1 MSTMLRSALQA
12 NEFTALRSSAVMRNA
27 SASEPQT
34 MVCPWILQNVTARTG
49 TSTGEDRGM
58 SNSPTRVPKIY
69 VKACINGARTPDQ
82 HPNLPV
88 TPDQL
93 AAEAIAAHQAG
104 AKAVHMHPKTA
115 DGVDS
120 LLPETVEAAVAA
132 VRHAAPGLPL
142 GVTTGYWALPDA
154 QQRLRAVDSWSVL
167 PDFASV
173 NWHEPGSEEL
183 ARLLLSKGLGVEVGI
198 FHAEAAASWA
208 ASELA
213 THCMRVMIELQ
224 GDADIATADDL
235 LSQVLAVGS
244 PAPVL
249 LHGLDESCWPLL
261 EHAGERGV
269 QTRIGL
275 EDTVRLP
282 DGSVPTGNAALVSA
296 AVELLSR

>member
-1 MSTMLRSALQA
+1 MPSST
-12 NEFTALRSSAVMRNA
+12 
-27 SASEPQT
+27 
-34 MVCPWILQNVTARTG
+34 
-49 TSTGEDRGM
+49 
-58 SNSPTRVPKIY
+58 Y

-93 AAEAIAAHQAG
+93 AAEALAAHQAG

-120 LLPETVEAAVAA
+120 LEPAVVDAAVSA
-132 VRHAAPGLPL
+132 VRHAVPGLPL
-142 GVTTGYWALPDA
+142 GVTTGYWALPDEKH
-154 QQRLRAVDSWSVL
+154 RYGAVEAWTVL

-173 NWHEPGSEEL
+173 NWHEPGAEEL
-183 ARLLLSKGLGVEVGI
+183 AELLLSRGVGVEAGI
-198 FHAEAAASWA
+198 FHAEAAATWA
-208 ASELA
+208 ASEFA
-213 THCMRVMIELQ
+213 AHCMRVMIELQ
-224 GDADIATADDL
+224 GDGDTDTADDL
-235 LSQVLAVGS
+235 LSQVMAAGS

-261 EHAGERGV
+261 EHAGRRGV

-282 DGSVPTGNAALVSA
+282 DGSSPSGNADLVAA
-296 AVELLSR
+296 AVALLSQ

>member
-1 MSTMLRSALQA
+1 MSTS
-12 NEFTALRSSAVMRNA
+12 
-27 SASEPQT
+27 
-34 MVCPWILQNVTARTG
+34 
-49 TSTGEDRGM
+49 
-58 SNSPTRVPKIY
+58 PKIY
-69 VKACINGARTPDQ
+69 IKACINGARTPDQ

-88 TPDQL
+88 GPEQL
-93 AAEAIAAHQAG
+93 AAEAVAAHRAG
-104 AKAVHMHPKTA
+104 AKAVHMHPKTP

-120 LLPETVEAAVAA
+120 LQPDVVDAAVSA

-154 QQRLRAVDSWSVL
+154 EKRLRAVDAWSVL

-183 ARLLLSKGLGVEVGI
+183 AGLLLSKGLGVEVGI

-208 ASELA
+208 GSVIAK
-213 THCMRVMIELQ
+213 HCMRVMIELQ
-224 GDADIATADDL
+224 GDGDVATADEL
-235 LSQVLAVGS
+235 LSQVMAAGS

-275 EDTVRLP
+275 EDTVLLP
-282 DGSVPTGNAALVSA
+282 DGSSPAGNADLVSA

>member
-1 MSTMLRSALQA
+1 M
-12 NEFTALRSSAVMRNA
+12 
-27 SASEPQT
+27 P
-34 MVCPWILQNVTARTG
+34 
-49 TSTGEDRGM
+49 TSP
-58 SNSPTRVPKIY
+58 SIY

-93 AAEAIAAHQAG
+93 AAAAVAAHEAG
-104 AKAVHMHPKTA
+104 AQAVHLHPKTA

-120 LLPETVEAAVAA
+120 LYDSEVAAAVTAVRAA
-132 VRHAAPGLPL
+132 VPGLPL
-142 GVTTGYWALPDA
+142 GVTTGFWALPDA
-154 QQRLRAVDSWSVL
+154 DARLRAVDAWTVL
-167 PDFASV
+167 PDFASL

-183 ARLLLSKGLGVEVGI
+183 AHLLLSKGLGVEVGL

-208 ASELA
+208 KSDLA

-224 GDADIATADDL
+224 GDADVPVADDML
-235 LSQVLAVGS
+235 ERVFAVGS

-261 EHAGERGV
+261 EYAGVRGV

-275 EDTVRLP
+275 EDTLTLP
-282 DGSVPTGNAALVSA
+282 DGSVAPDNAALVSA